1 MAKRAIWKC
10 GDQKLARSSVQS
22 AAVSVP
28 SASQP
33 IQALFSL
40 NWMIIK
46 SCLFVSLPKIH
57 TFIAHRNLLTFTLRK
72 KAPILIIETLRTQ
85 FYHRLFIYFHENLK
99 LTQIPS
105 LFQSFYIILIF
116 VTIGCT
122 IQTLHTKTQK
132 IFFLNLH

>member
-1 MAKRAIWKC
+1 MLNPYHC
-10 GDQKLARSSVQS
+10 QK
-22 AAVSVP
+22 
-28 SASQP
+28 
-33 IQALFSL
+33 
-40 NWMIIK
+40 
-46 SCLFVSLPKIH
+46 H
-57 TFIAHRNLLTFTLRK
+57 TFYCVQEPTNLYTPE

-122 IQTLHTKTQK
+122 KKITYKTQK
-132 IFFLNLH
+132 IYFKKSSLISFKPLECLLSKLYKPSTIRINLKRHYLLSCLWSWYHSLLIC